1 MNAPVFEKGYPS
13 YEAVN
18 DQPLSA
24 PIQRLGQGTST
35 YEMDAVKFT
44 THPITGYKGDGL
56 KPFIDLI
63 KKDYDKAGIYII
75 NIRTYYNSGYNHA
88 TDKYEGREEFGIEVE
103 HL

>member
-1 MNAPVFEKGYPS
+1 MEQA
-13 YEAVN
+13 
-18 DQPLSA
+18 LSA

-44 THPITGYKGDGL
+44 THPITGYEGDGL

-63 KKDYDKAGIYII
+63 KEDYAKAGIYII
-75 NIRTYYNSGYNHA
+75 NIRTYYNSGYNDA
-88 TDKYEGREEFGIEVE
+88 TDKYEGQEEFGIEVE